1 MNRLRRVHPLYYLA
15 LVLFIAALVASALT
29 ADSSGGASRSASVYD
44 AGPGGTAALRKYL
57 EAMGASTTTVQGDM
71 FAADASQVGVLFVLG
86 PSEAFTQLDAAAVRR
101 FVAAGGTAVLATDA
115 GLLDTALL
123 DAFDVR
129 VAGALGPG
137 EYPVGGISFADPPAR
152 AIALDRGVTL
162 SLGAGRVPLA
172 STRSGAPF
180 VALAREGNGSLIV
193 VGSVAPFLTVDLGE
207 ADNGRF
213 ALALAAPAI
222 ARGRAVAFDEYHHG
236 VHPTTDVLV
245 LLTRTWPGRAL
256 VFAGVAFFIYLV
268 ASGRRLGP
276 AIPLDPRPPRSSL
289 EYIRGF
295 AGLVRRSG
303 HGEIAR
309 RRFRRELRTALAR
322 ELGLDPE
329 TPVGEVIAEIATTDR
344 ERAARARTLDEA
356 LARPLRDDALLRTV
370 REVDAI
376 GGASRQGPLPP
387 RPPAPGKERL

>member
-1 MNRLRRVHPLYYLA
+1 VKHLRRVHPLYYAA
-15 LVLFIAALVASALT
+15 LVLFIAAIVASALT
-29 ADSSGGASRSASVYD
+29 ADTSGGVSRSASVYD
-44 AGPGGTAALRKYL
+44 SGPGGTAALRKYL
-57 EAMGASTTTVQGDM
+57 EAMGASTTTVQGDT
-71 FAADASQVGVLFVLG
+71 FAVDPSQIGVLFMLG
-86 PSEAFTQLDAAAVRR
+86 PSETFTQLDAVAVRR
-101 FVAAGGTAVLATDA
+101 FVSAGGTAVLATDA
-115 GLLDTALL
+115 GVLDTALL
-123 DAFDVR
+123 DLFDIH

-137 EYPVGGISFADPPAR
+137 EYPLGGIAFAAPPAR
-152 AIALDRGVTL
+152 AVALDRGVTL
-162 SLGAGRVPLA
+162 APGPGRVPLA
-172 STRSGAPF
+172 STPSGGAF
-180 VALAREGNGSLIV
+180 VALAREGTGSFIV
-193 VGSVAPFLTVDLGE
+193 VGSVAPFLTAQLGE

-245 LLTRTWPGRAL
+245 LLTRTWPGRAI
-256 VFAGVAFFIYLV
+256 VFVGLASFLYLV

-309 RRFRRELRTALAR
+309 RRLRRELRSSLAR

-329 TPVGEVIAEIATTDR
+329 TPVGDLIAEIATTDR
-344 ERAARARTLDEA
+344 DRAARARSIDEA

-370 REVDAI
+370 REI
-376 GGASRQGPLPP
+376 GRISGMDR
-387 RPPAPGKERL
+387 ERGGTT

>member
-1 MNRLRRVHPLYYLA
+1 MRLLRRVHPLYYLA
-15 LVLFIAALVASALT
+15 LVLFIAAIVASALT
-29 ADSSGGASRSASVYD
+29 ADSSGGISRSASVYD
-44 AGPGGTAALRKYL
+44 TGPGGTAALRKYV
-57 EAMGASTTTVQGDM
+57 EAMGASTTTVQGDT
-71 FAADASQVGVLFVLG
+71 FAADPSQIGVLFMLG
-86 PSEAFTQLDAAAVRR
+86 PSEAFTQVDAIAVRR
-101 FVAAGGTAVLATDA
+101 FITGGGTAVLATDA
-115 GLLDTALL
+115 GIFEGALL
-123 DAFDVR
+123 DVFDIH

-137 EYPVGGISFADPPAR
+137 HYALGGIEFADPPAH
-152 AIALDRGVTL
+152 AIALDRGVVL
-162 SLGAGRVPLA
+162 SFGAGRVPLA
-172 STRSGAPF
+172 SSAGRTI
-180 VALAREGNGSLIV
+180 VALAREGTGSLIV
-193 VGSVAPFLTVDLGE
+193 VGSVAPFLTAELGE

-222 ARGRAVAFDEYHHG
+222 ASRRAVAFDEYHHG

-256 VFAGVAFFIYLV
+256 LFAVVALFLYLV

-309 RRFRRELRTALAR
+309 RRFRRELRSALAR

-329 TPVGEVIAEIATTDR
+329 TPVGDVIAEIATTDR
-344 ERAARARTLDEA
+344 ERAAQARALDEA
-356 LARPLRDDALLRTV
+356 LSRPLRDDALLRTV
-370 REVDAI
+370 RGIARVI
-376 GGASRQGPLPP
+376 GTE
-387 RPPAPGKERL
+387 GKTGGTA

>member
-1 MNRLRRVHPLYYLA
+1 VKQLRRVHPLYYLA
-15 LVLFIAALVASALT
+15 LVLFIVALAASALT
-29 ADSSGGASRSASVYD
+29 ADSSGGIARSASVYD
-44 AGPGGTAALRKYL
+44 TGPGGAAALRRYF
-57 EAMGASTTTVQGDM
+57 EAMGASTTTIQGDT
-71 FAADASQVGVLFVLG
+71 FAADPSQVGALFILG
-86 PSEAFTQLDAAAVRR
+86 PSEAFTQLDAVAVRQ
-101 FVAAGGTAVLATDA
+101 FVTGGGTAVLATDA
-115 GLLDTALL
+115 GIFEGPLL
-123 DAFDVR
+123 DAFDVH

-137 EYPVGGISFADPPAR
+137 EYPVGGIAFANPPAHT
-152 AIALDRGVTL
+152 IGLDRGVTL
-162 SLGAGRVPLA
+162 SFGAGRVALA
-172 STRSGAPF
+172 SASGRTI
-180 VALAREGNGSLIV
+180 VALAREGSGSLIV
-193 VGSVAPFLTVDLGE
+193 VGSVAPFLTAELGD

-222 ARGRAVAFDEYHHG
+222 ASRRAVAFDEYHHG
-236 VHPTTDVLV
+236 IHPTTDVLV

-256 VFAGVAFFIYLV
+256 VFAGVAFFLYLI

-309 RRFRRELRTALAR
+309 RRFRRELRNALAK

-329 TPVGEVIAEIATTDR
+329 TPFGDLVAELATTDR
-344 ERAARARTLDEA
+344 ERAARARSLDEA

-370 REVDAI
+370 REI
-376 GGASRQGPLPP
+376 GLVIGT
-387 RPPAPGKERL
+387 ERKAGGTA

>member
-1 MNRLRRVHPLYYLA
+1 MKQLRRVHPLYYLA
-15 LVLFIAALVASALT
+15 LVLLVAAVVASALT
-29 ADSSGGASRSASVYD
+29 SDTSGGVSRSASVYD
-44 AGPGGTAALRKYL
+44 TGPGGAASLRKYL
-57 EAMGASTTTVQGDM
+57 EAIGASTSTVQGDA
-71 FAADASQVGVLFVLG
+71 FAADPKEIGVLFILG
-86 PSEAFTQLDAAAVRR
+86 PSEAFTQLDAAAVKR
-101 FVAAGGTAVLATDA
+101 FVAGGGTAVLATDA
-115 GLLDTALL
+115 GVLDSALL
-123 DAFDVR
+123 EAFDLH
-129 VAGALGPG
+129 VAGVLGPG
-137 EYPVGGISFADPPAR
+137 HYPVGGIAFADPPTHS
-152 AIALDRGVTL
+152 IMLDRGVTL

-172 STRSGAPF
+172 STAAGRPF
-180 VALAREGNGSLIV
+180 VALAREGAGSLIV
-193 VGSVAPFLTVDLGE
+193 VGSVAPFLTEWLGE

-222 ARGRAVAFDEYHHG
+222 GHRRTVAFDEYHHG

-256 VFAGVAFFIYLV
+256 LFVGVALFLYLI

-276 AIPLDPRPPRSSL
+276 ALPLDPRPPRSSL

-309 RRFRRELRTALAR
+309 RRFRRELRGNLAR

-329 TPVGEVIAEIATTDR
+329 TPFDDIVAELAATDR
-344 ERAARARTLDEA
+344 ERAARARALDEA

-370 REVDAI
+370 REI
-376 GGASRQGPLPP
+376 GLITGTRETGGTA
-387 RPPAPGKERL
+387 

>member
-1 MNRLRRVHPLYYLA
+1 MKRLRRVHPLYFVA
-15 LVLFIAALVASALT
+15 LILFIAALVASALT
-29 ADSSGGASRSASVYD
+29 ADTSGGVSRSASVYD
-44 AGPGGTAALRKYL
+44 SGPGGTAALRKYL
-57 EAMGASTTTVQGDM
+57 EAMGASTTTIQGDT
-71 FAADASQVGVLFVLG
+71 FAADPSQIGVLFMLG
-86 PSEAFTQLDAAAVRR
+86 PSETFTQLDAVAVRR

-115 GLLDTALL
+115 GLMDTALL
-123 DAFDVR
+123 DLFDVH

-137 EYPVGGISFADPPAR
+137 EYPLGGIAFVDPPVR

-162 SLGAGRVPLA
+162 SLGPGRVPLA
-172 STRSGAPF
+172 STPPGGAF
-180 VALAREGNGSLIV
+180 VALAREGTGSFIV
-193 VGSVAPFLTVDLGE
+193 VGSVAPFLTSELGQ

-245 LLTRTWPGRAL
+245 LLTRTWPGRAM
-256 VFAGVAFFIYLV
+256 VFVGLASFLYLV
-268 ASGRRLGP
+268 TSGRRLGP

-309 RRFRRELRTALAR
+309 RRLRRELRTNLAR

-329 TPVGEVIAEIATTDR
+329 TPVGDIIAEIATTDR
-344 ERAARARTLDEA
+344 DRAARARAIDEA
-356 LARPLRDDALLRTV
+356 LARPLRDDVLLRTV
-370 REVDAI
+370 REI
-376 GGASRQGPLPP
+376 GRVSGTGR
-387 RPPAPGKERL
+387 ERGGTT

>member
-1 MNRLRRVHPLYYLA
+1 MKQLRRVHPLYYLA

-29 ADSSGGASRSASVYD
+29 ADSSGGIARSASVYD
-44 AGPGGTAALRKYL
+44 TGPGGTAALRKYF
-57 EAMGASTTTVQGDM
+57 EAMGASTTTVQGDT
-71 FAADASQVGVLFVLG
+71 FAADPAQVGVLFMLG
-86 PSEAFTQLDAAAVRR
+86 PSEAFTQLDAIAVRS
-101 FVAAGGTAVLATDA
+101 FVTGGGTAVLATDIGVFEGA
-115 GLLDTALL
+115 LLDT
-123 DAFDVR
+123 FDVH
-129 VAGALGPG
+129 VAGVLGPG
-137 EYPVGGISFADPPAR
+137 QYPVGGIAFADPPAH

-162 SLGAGRVPLA
+162 SFGPGRVPLVSA
-172 STRSGAPF
+172 SGRTI
-180 VALAREGNGSLIV
+180 VALAREGSGSLIV
-193 VGSVAPFLTVDLGE
+193 VGSVAPFLTAELGE

-222 ARGRAVAFDEYHHG
+222 AARRAVAFDEYHHG

-245 LLTRTWPGRAL
+245 LLTRTWPGRAF
-256 VFAGVAFFIYLV
+256 VFAGVAFFLYLV
-268 ASGRRLGP
+268 ASGRRLGS

-309 RRFRRELRTALAR
+309 RRFRRELRSALAR

-329 TPVGEVIAEIATTDR
+329 TPLGDVIAEIATTDR
-344 ERAARARTLDEA
+344 ERAAQVRALDEA

-370 REVDAI
+370 REI
-376 GGASRQGPLPP
+376 GLVIANH
-387 RPPAPGKERL
+387 GKTGGTA

>member
-1 MNRLRRVHPLYYLA
+1 MKLLRRVHPLYWLA
-15 LVLFIAALVASALT
+15 LVLFIAALAASVLT
-29 ADSSGGASRSASVYD
+29 ADTSGGVSRSASVYD
-44 AGPGGTAALRKYL
+44 TGPGGTAALRKYF
-57 EAMGASTTTVQGDM
+57 EAMGASTTTVQGDT
-71 FAADASQVGVLFVLG
+71 FAADPSDVGVLFMLG

-101 FVAAGGTAVLATDA
+101 FVTGGGTAVLATDA
-115 GLLDTALL
+115 GVFESPLL
-123 DAFDVR
+123 DAFDVH

-137 EYPVGGISFADPPAR
+137 QYAVGGISFADPPVH
-152 AIALDRGVTL
+152 AIALDRGVSL
-162 SLGAGRVPLA
+162 SFGAGRVPLA
-172 STRSGAPF
+172 SASGRTL
-180 VALAREGNGSLIV
+180 VALAREGSGSLIV
-193 VGSVAPFLTVDLGE
+193 VGSVAPFLTAELGE

-222 ARGRAVAFDEYHHG
+222 ASKRVVAFDEYHHG

-256 VFAGVAFFIYLV
+256 VFAGVAFFLYLI

-322 ELGLDPE
+322 DVGLDPE
-329 TPVGEVIAEIATTDR
+329 TPLTDVIAELATTDR
-344 ERAARARTLDEA
+344 ERAARARALDEA
-356 LARPLRDDALLRTV
+356 LSRPLRDDALLRTV
-370 REVDAI
+370 REVGLVI
-376 GGASRQGPLPP
+376 GT
-387 RPPAPGKERL
+387 ERKTGGTA

>member
-1 MNRLRRVHPLYYLA
+1 MKQLRRVHPLYYFA

-29 ADSSGGASRSASVYD
+29 ADSSGGIARSASVYD
-44 AGPGGTAALRKYL
+44 TGPGGTAALRKYF
-57 EAMGASTTTVQGDM
+57 EAMGASTTTVQGDT
-71 FAADASQVGVLFVLG
+71 FAADPAQVGVLFMLG
-86 PSEAFTQLDAAAVRR
+86 PSEAFTQLDAIAVRS
-101 FVAAGGTAVLATDA
+101 FVAGGGTAVLATDVGVFEGA
-115 GLLDTALL
+115 LLDT
-123 DAFDVR
+123 FDIH
-129 VAGALGPG
+129 VAGVLGPG
-137 EYPVGGISFADPPAR
+137 QYPVGGIVFADPPAR
-152 AIALDRGVTL
+152 TIALDRGVSL
-162 SLGAGRVPLA
+162 SFGAGRVPLVSA
-172 STRSGAPF
+172 SGRTI
-180 VALAREGNGSLIV
+180 VALAREGSGSLVV
-193 VGSVAPFLTVDLGE
+193 VGSVAPFLTAELGE

-222 ARGRAVAFDEYHHG
+222 AARRGVAFDEYHHG

-256 VFAGVAFFIYLV
+256 VFAGVAFFLYLI

-329 TPVGEVIAEIATTDR
+329 MPLDEVVAEIATTDR
-344 ERAARARTLDEA
+344 ERAAQVRVLDEA

-370 REVDAI
+370 REIAQVI
-376 GGASRQGPLPP
+376 GTKSKTGGTA
-387 RPPAPGKERL
+387 

>member
-1 MNRLRRVHPLYYLA
+1 MKRLRRVHPLYYLA
-15 LVLFIAALVASALT
+15 LVLFIAALIASVVT
-29 ADSSGGASRSASVYD
+29 ADSSGGVSRSASVYD
-44 AGPGGTAALRKYL
+44 TGPGGTAALRKYF
-57 EAMGASTTTVQGDM
+57 EAMGASTTTVQGDT
-71 FAADASQVGVLFVLG
+71 FAADPSQVGVLFMLG
-86 PSEAFTQLDAAAVRR
+86 PSEAFTPLDAAAVRR
-101 FVAAGGTAVLATDA
+101 FVIGGGTAVLATDA
-115 GLLDTALL
+115 GLFEGPLLDT
-123 DAFDVR
+123 FDIH

-137 EYPVGGISFADPPAR
+137 QYSVGGIAFADPPAR
-152 AIALDRGVTL
+152 TIVLDRGVTL
-162 SLGAGRVPLA
+162 SFGAGRIPLVSA
-172 STRSGAPF
+172 SGRPI
-180 VALAREGNGSLIV
+180 VALAREGSGSLIV
-193 VGSVAPFLTVDLGE
+193 VGSVAPFLTAELGE

-222 ARGRAVAFDEYHHG
+222 AGRRAVAFDEYHHG

-256 VFAGVAFFIYLV
+256 VFAGMAFVLYLV
-268 ASGRRLGP
+268 MSGRRLGT

-309 RRFRRELRTALAR
+309 RRFRRELRGALAR

-329 TPVGEVIAEIATTDR
+329 TPIGSVIAEVATTDR
-344 ERAARARTLDEA
+344 ERAARVRALDEA

-370 REVDAI
+370 REVGLVI
-376 GGASRQGPLPP
+376 GTG
-387 RPPAPGKERL
+387 GKTGGTA

>member
-1 MNRLRRVHPLYYLA
+1 MKRLRRIHPLYYLA
-15 LVLFIAALVASALT
+15 LLMFIAALVASALT
-29 ADSSGGASRSASVYD
+29 ATDSGGVARSASVYD
-44 AGPGGTAALRKYL
+44 TGPGGAAALRKYV
-57 EAMGASTTTVQGDM
+57 EAMGASTTTVQGDS
-71 FAADASQVGVLFVLG
+71 FAADPAEIGVLLMLG
-86 PSEAFTQLDAAAVRR
+86 PSEAFTQLDALAVRR
-101 FVAAGGTAVLATDA
+101 FVTGGGTAVLATDA
-115 GLLDTALL
+115 GILEGPLLDS
-123 DAFDVR
+123 FDVH

-137 EYPVGGISFADPPAR
+137 QYAVGGITFADPPAR
-152 AIALDRGVTL
+152 VIALDRGVTL
-162 SLGAGRVPLA
+162 SPGAGRVPLVTA
-172 STRSGAPF
+172 AGRTI
-180 VALAREGNGSLIV
+180 VAMAREGAGSLIV
-193 VGSVAPFLTVDLGE
+193 VGSVAPFLTAELGE

-213 ALALAAPAI
+213 ALGLVSPAI
-222 ARGRAVAFDEYHHG
+222 AAGRAVAFDEYHHG

-256 VFAGVAFFIYLV
+256 VFAGVVVFLYLL

-309 RRFRRELRTALAR
+309 RRFQRELRRGLAR

-329 TPVGEVIAEIATTDR
+329 TPLARILEDIGATDR
-344 ERAARARTLDEA
+344 DRAARARALDEA

-370 REVDAI
+370 REVDLMVGNKSES
-376 GGASRQGPLPP
+376 GGTA
-387 RPPAPGKERL
+387 